1 MRREPPRQFCA
12 ECQGPLGEPY
22 YEFYD
27 NGAYCSDC
35 VSEWIDSASA
45 APKWF
50 LLILHDDIEAG
61 YRRSRPEI

>member
-1 MRREPPRQFCA
+1 MRREPPRHFCA

-22 YEFYD
+22 YDFDDHGE
-27 NGAYCSDC
+27 YCADC
-35 VSEWIDSASA
+35 IYEWIESAA

-61 YRRSRPEI
+61 YRRTRPEI